1 MSNISQNRESVK
13 LKNERKRSVSINNL
27 HSKHPVDKN
36 EHQSVKLLN
45 ETKKRIHPNESELM
59 ILIKGLNCYYSLAK
73 KSKERNLILC
83 QTSRALEL
91 ISPHWSEQKVMYW
104 FKNNKKQYL
113 VRKSNFQNQS
123 NIKVEFVPIFSQ
135 NALHTESQHK
145 LYDDQ
150 NAINA
155 SSFQQEQT
163 NFIINKLNMP
173 NDSILEI
180 IQNDLVF
187 ALKKGENTAKVIGS
201 ISSCSNIVIPHSIDY
216 ESVKYVVKSISQNSF
231 KDSKSI
237 KKVLFANDSELTTI
251 KKNAFADSTIETLLL
266 TSFVSQLEDG
276 WCYNTSNLSRIAIVP
291 KNEYFIYF
299 DNQMILGKSDIDSD
313 VYDILFFIR
322 RDSKTITI
330 PSFVKQI
337 ASYAFQY
344 SQIEKIFIPH
354 HVTKICEGAFD
365 HCDQL
370 KCVEFEKN
378 SELQTIEQDAFPE
391 ALINTINFPLNY
403 LNMKENIL
411 NSLNSEELAASIR
424 EIENPTFEKDN
435 IHIIEAKGFKKII
448 EKDRNKFMKQ
458 ATIEVKDI

>member
-1 MSNISQNRESVK
+1 MQMSNISQNRENVK

-59 ILIKGLNCYYSLAK
+59 ILIKGLNCHYSLAK
-73 KSKERNLILC
+73 KSKERYLILC

-113 VRKSNFQNQS
+113 VRKSNFQSQS

-145 LYDDQ
+145 LYDDQNAINASSFQQEQTILSINKRDEEDQ

-216 ESVKYVVKSISQNSF
+216 ESVKYVVKIISQNSF
-231 KDSKSI
+231 KDSKS
-237 KKVLFANDSELTTI
+237 KK
-251 KKNAFADSTIETLLL
+251 
-266 TSFVSQLEDG
+266 SF
-276 WCYNTSNLSRIAIVP
+276 
-291 KNEYFIYF
+291 
-299 DNQMILGKSDIDSD
+299 
-313 VYDILFFIR
+313 
-322 RDSKTITI
+322 
-330 PSFVKQI
+330 
-337 ASYAFQY
+337 
-344 SQIEKIFIPH
+344 
-354 HVTKICEGAFD
+354 IC
-365 HCDQL
+365 
-370 KCVEFEKN
+370 
-378 SELQTIEQDAFPE
+378 
-391 ALINTINFPLNY
+391 
-403 LNMKENIL
+403 
-411 NSLNSEELAASIR
+411 
-424 EIENPTFEKDN
+424 
-435 IHIIEAKGFKKII
+435 
-448 EKDRNKFMKQ
+448 
-458 ATIEVKDI
+458 